1 MAPHVSRMVSPSA
14 MHRSSDALAKQR
26 VHSFQPEEEV
36 APVSHLSSS
45 ASFSCLPQV
54 LDRGLFRR
62 FLEVNRALDQLRAL
76 PSTTL
81 SPEDERAESEL
92 QNAQREVRQVLQSQK
107 ELLEEM
113 DQQERQ
119 TFRRYFAFNPDH
131 RVEQLKAKLS
141 EKLTESVRLEAE
153 LRRLERACSGSG
165 RRYSV
170 ATDQRFLY
178 HRGDRNNNRVDS
190 EDEITWKQATL
201 EREKQDILGELF
213 GTMQIPDAR
222 QLHTRIAMHASEV
235 NACESIK
242 HQVNTTMDLYR
253 EALHMLRM
261 ALAVLV
267 SPEYTSSLKEFVG
280 APYPLAVDA
289 AHLMEAATHRLQPEA
304 RRRYRDFAPEFM
316 KVDLPNF
323 PQVIIDVARRGR
335 TSSLSANSA
344 LLLECKRKLP
354 VAENVI
360 MLMQRTVIH
369 KLELLEQWRNAVVR
383 DQEQAITTQRRLETR
398 LHQRMAVLAR
408 SATV

>member
-1 MAPHVSRMVSPSA
+1 MAPHVSRMISPSA
-14 MHRSSDALAKQR
+14 TQRSSSAIAKQR

-36 APVSHLSSS
+36 PPVSHLSSS
-45 ASFSCLPQV
+45 ASFTCLPQV
-54 LDRGLFRR
+54 LDRGLFRQ
-62 FLEVNRALDQLRAL
+62 FLEVSRALDQLRAG

-81 SPEDERAESEL
+81 SPEDERAENDLE
-92 QNAQREVRQVLQSQK
+92 NMQREVRQVLQSQK

-119 TFRRYFAFNPDH
+119 TFRRYFAFNSDY

-141 EKLTESVRLEAE
+141 EKLAESVRLDAE
-153 LRRLERACSGSG
+153 LRRLERACNGSG
-165 RRYSV
+165 RRHSI
-170 ATDQRFLY
+170 AMDQRLLPI
-178 HRGDRNNNRVDS
+178 RGARDYNQANSD
-190 EDEITWKQATL
+190 DETTWKLAAL
-201 EREKQDILGELF
+201 EQEKQDILGQLF

-242 HQVNTTMDLYR
+242 HQVSACVHLYR

-267 SPEYTSSLKEFVG
+267 STEYTSSLKEFVS

-304 RRRYRDFAPEFM
+304 RRRYRNFAPDFM
-316 KVDLPNF
+316 KVDLPKF
-323 PQVIIDVARRGR
+323 PQVIVDVARRGR
-335 TSSLSANSA
+335 TSSLTANSA